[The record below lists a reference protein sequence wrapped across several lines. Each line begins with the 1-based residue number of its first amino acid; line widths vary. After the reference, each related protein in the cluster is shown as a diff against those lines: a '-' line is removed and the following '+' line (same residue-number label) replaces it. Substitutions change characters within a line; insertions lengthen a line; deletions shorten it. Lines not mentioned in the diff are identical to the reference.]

1 MRRRKLRGTLDAGSK
16 KKGTRSPASQLAS
29 GQKGHRSGRPLAL
42 SEFDLLSRRD
52 ELQGIFQAHW
62 PTVGWDLR
70 LAKTRRDI
78 SQALRPLA
86 QFKSSVIALLLVE
99 PTSTGQDPIGMFR
112 MGRKKLNEEFSQ
124 SYAVLDALRAL
135 VTEARDAY
143 TQARARL
150 DAARDGYVAARKE
163 QRSTND
169 FLAELKKWS
178 GLCKKLRI
186 EVKQRED
193 RVNQRTE
200 DFRRIQTA
208 DRKLE
213 ANFAQTELLRFL
225 RGRRYAFSPENV
237 ANATAGLPELGCR
250 RSFLLCSRVKYTAEP
265 SINYIIFE
273 ALNKIL
279 RRHSPKSP
287 EEAASTVRRE
297 INTRKQFANVKEYV
311 DEYWHVLE
319 DATREV
325 WASPAHPHSRAFK
338 IASLFLANLKAPR
351 QVTNFLLDQME
362 KGLPPA

>member
-1 MRRRKLRGTLDAGSK
+1 
-16 KKGTRSPASQLAS
+16 
-29 GQKGHRSGRPLAL
+29 
-42 SEFDLLSRRD
+42 
-52 ELQGIFQAHW
+52 
-62 PTVGWDLR
+62 
-70 LAKTRRDI
+70 
-78 SQALRPLA
+78 
-86 QFKSSVIALLLVE
+86 
-99 PTSTGQDPIGMFR
+99 

-124 SYAVLDALRAL
+124 SCAVLDASRAL

-163 QRSTND
+163 QRSTHD
-169 FLAELKKWS
+169 FLAGLKKWS
-178 GLCKKLRI
+178 GLCKKLRL
-186 EVKQRED
+186 EVRQRED

-208 DRKLE
+208 TRKLE

-225 RGRRYAFSPENV
+225 RGRRCAFSPENV

-250 RSFLLCSRVKYTAEP
+250 RSFLLCSRVKYIAEP

-287 EEAASTVRRE
+287 EEAASTVHRE

-311 DEYWHVLE
+311 NEYWHVLE

-325 WASPAHPHSRAFK
+325 WTSTAHPHSRAFK